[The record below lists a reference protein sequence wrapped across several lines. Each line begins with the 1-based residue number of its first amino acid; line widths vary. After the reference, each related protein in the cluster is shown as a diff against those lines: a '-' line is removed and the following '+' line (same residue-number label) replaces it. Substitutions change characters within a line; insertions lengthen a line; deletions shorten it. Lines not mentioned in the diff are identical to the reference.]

1 MVSIDTKKGCGIM
14 CKLYG
19 VCRVST
25 KKQNI
30 ERQIRNIQEYYPNAI
45 IVQDKFT
52 GTKIEG
58 REEFEKLLKIIKADD
73 TLVFDSVSRFSRN
86 ADEGCDLYEKLF
98 NDRINLIF
106 LQESYINTS
115 VYRKALDN
123 QISLQLNTGDNAT
136 DTFINA
142 IIDALNKYTIE
153 LAKSQIRK
161 AFEQAEKEVKDLQRN
176 TKAGIVTA
184 KLNGKR
190 VGQPKGA
197 KLVTKKS
204 KKVKALIIKH
214 CRDFDGSLSDKDCRK
229 LVGVAKNTY
238 FKYKREIKESIAI

>member
-1 MVSIDTKKGCGIM
+1 MG
-14 CKLYG
+14 KLYG

-30 ERQIRNIQEYYPNAI
+30 DRQIRNIQEYYPNAI

-52 GTKIEG
+52 GTKLEG
-58 REEFEKLLKIIKADD
+58 REEFEKLLKIIKSDD
-73 TLVFDSVSRFSRN
+73 TMVFDSVSRFSRN
-86 ADEGCDLYEKLF
+86 ADEGCELYEKLF
-98 NDRINLIF
+98 NDKVNLIF

-115 VYRKALDN
+115 IYRKALDN
-123 QISLQLNTGDNAT
+123 QIKLQLNTGDNAT

-142 IIDALNKYTIE
+142 IIAALNKYTIE

-190 VGQPKGA
+190 IGQPKGA
-197 KLVTKKS
+197 KLITQKSIKS
-204 KKVKALIIKH
+204 KDLIVKYCKDFNGELDDKMCIKLTGIS
-214 CRDFDGSLSDKDCRK
+214 R
-229 LVGVAKNTY
+229 NTY
-238 FKYKREIKESIAI
+238 YTYKRELRLELVSTK

>member
-1 MVSIDTKKGCGIM
+1 MS
-14 CKLYG
+14 KLYG

-30 ERQIRNIQEYYPNAI
+30 DRQIRNIQEYYPNAI

-58 REEFEKLLKIIKADD
+58 REEFEKLLKIIKSDD
-73 TLVFDSVSRFSRN
+73 TMVFDSVSRFSRN
-86 ADEGCDLYEKLF
+86 ADEGCKLYERLF
-98 NDRINLIF
+98 NDKVNLIF

-115 VYRKALDN
+115 IYRKTLDN
-123 QISLQLNTGDNAT
+123 QIKLQLNTGDNAT

-197 KLVTKKS
+197 KLITHKSIKS
-204 KKVKALIIKH
+204 KELILKYSKS
-214 CRDFDGSLSDKDCRK
+214 FNGSLDDKMCIKLTGICR
-229 LVGVAKNTY
+229 NTY
-238 FKYKREIKESIAI
+238 YTYKRELKLEQSKILLGD

>member
-1 MVSIDTKKGCGIM
+1 MNQI
-14 CKLYG
+14 YG

-30 ERQIRNIQEYYPNAI
+30 QRQIRNIQEHYPNAI

-52 GTKIEG
+52 GTKFTG
-58 REEFEKLLKIIKADD
+58 REEFEKLLKIVKSGD
-73 TLVFDSVSRFSRN
+73 TLIFDSVSRFSRN
-86 ADEGCDLYEKLF
+86 AAEGCELYEQLF
-98 NDRINLIF
+98 KDKINLIF

-115 VYRKALDN
+115 VFRQALN
-123 QISLQLNTGDNAT
+123 KQIEVQLNTGDVAT

-153 LAKSQIRK
+153 LAKAQIKK

-184 KLNGKR
+184 KMNGKQI
-190 VGQPKGA
+190 GQVLGA
-197 KLVTKKS
+197 KLTTKKS
-204 KKVKALIIKH
+204 IKAK
-214 CRDFDGSLSDKDCRK
+214 DKILKYSNSFYGTLGDAECIK
-229 LVGVAKNTY
+229 LVDVSRNSFY
-238 FKYKREIKESIAI
+238 KYKKELKEEIGV

>member
-1 MVSIDTKKGCGIM
+1 M
-14 CKLYG
+14 L
-19 VCRVST
+19 
-25 KKQNI
+25 KQNI

-106 LQESYINTS
+106 LQESYINTN

-123 QISLQLNTGDNAT
+123 QIKLQLNTGDNAT

-142 IIDALNKYTIE
+142 IIDAQNLLY
-153 LAKSQIRK
+153 
-161 AFEQAEKEVKDLQRN
+161 
-176 TKAGIVTA
+176 
-184 KLNGKR
+184 
-190 VGQPKGA
+190 
-197 KLVTKKS
+197 
-204 KKVKALIIKH
+204 
-214 CRDFDGSLSDKDCRK
+214 
-229 LVGVAKNTY
+229 
-238 FKYKREIKESIAI
+238 

>member
-1 MVSIDTKKGCGIM
+1 MS
-14 CKLYG
+14 KLYG

-30 ERQIRNIQEYYPNAI
+30 ERKIRNIQEYYPNAI
-45 IVQDKFT
+45 IIQDKFT

-58 REEFEKLLKIIKADD
+58 REEFDKLLKIIKSDD
-73 TLVFDSVSRFSRN
+73 TMVFDSVSRFSGN
-86 ADEGCDLYEKLF
+86 ADEGCELYEKLF
-98 NDRINLIF
+98 NDKVNLIF

-115 VYRKALDN
+115 IYRKALVN
-123 QISLQLNTGDNAT
+123 QIKLQLNTGDNAT

-184 KLNGKR
+184 KLEGKR
-190 VGQPKGA
+190 IGQPKGA
-197 KLVTKKS
+197 KLITQKSIKS
-204 KKVKALIIKH
+204 KELILKH
-214 CRDFDGSLSDKDCRK
+214 SKSFNGSLNDDERRK
-229 LVGVAKNTY
+229 LIGIAKNTY
-238 FKYKREIKESIAI
+238 FKYKRELKESLSI

>member
-1 MVSIDTKKGCGIM
+1 MS
-14 CKLYG
+14 KLYG

-45 IVQDKFT
+45 IIQDKFT

-58 REEFEKLLKIIKADD
+58 REEFEKLLKIIKSDD
-73 TLVFDSVSRFSRN
+73 TMVFDSVSRFSRN
-86 ADEGCDLYEKLF
+86 AYEGCELYEKLF
-98 NDRINLIF
+98 NDKVNLIF

-115 VYRKALDN
+115 IYRKALDN
-123 QISLQLNTGDNAT
+123 QIKLQLNTGDNAT

-176 TKAGIVTA
+176 TKAEIVTA
-184 KLNGKR
+184 KLEGKR
-190 VGQPKGA
+190 IGQPKWA
-197 KLVTKKS
+197 KLITQKSIKS
-204 KKVKALIIKH
+204 KELILKH
-214 CRDFDGSLSDKDCRK
+214 SKSFNGSLNDDECRK
-229 LVGVAKNTY
+229 LVGIARNTFY
-238 FKYKREIKESIAI
+238 TYKKELKESLAI

>member
-1 MVSIDTKKGCGIM
+1 MN
-14 CKLYG
+14 KLYG

-30 ERQIRNIQEYYPNAI
+30 QRQIRNIQAYYPNAI
-45 IVQDKFT
+45 IVQDKYT

-58 REEFEKLLKIIKADD
+58 REEFEKLLKIINADD

-86 ADEGCDLYEKLF
+86 ADEGCELYEKLF

-123 QISLQLNTGDNAT
+123 QIKLQLNTGDNAT

-153 LAKSQIRK
+153 LAKAQIRK

-184 KLNGKR
+184 KLDGKR
-190 VGQPKGA
+190 IGQQKGI
-197 KLVTKKS
+197 KLETKKS
-204 KKVKALIIKH
+204 VKAKELIIKH
-214 CRDFDGSLSDKDCRK
+214 CKDFDGSLSDIDCRK

>member
-1 MVSIDTKKGCGIM
+1 MS
-14 CKLYG
+14 KLYG

-45 IVQDKFT
+45 IIQDKFT
-52 GTKIEG
+52 ETKIEG
-58 REEFEKLLKIIKADD
+58 REEFEKLLKIIKSDD
-73 TLVFDSVSRFSRN
+73 TMVFDSVSRFSRN
-86 ADEGCDLYEKLF
+86 ADEGCELYEKLF
-98 NDRINLIF
+98 NDKVNLIF

-115 VYRKALDN
+115 IYRKALDN
-123 QISLQLNTGDNAT
+123 QIKLQLNTGDNAT

-184 KLNGKR
+184 KLEGKR
-190 VGQPKGA
+190 IGQPKWA
-197 KLVTKKS
+197 KLITQKSIKS
-204 KKVKALIIKH
+204 KELILKH
-214 CRDFDGSLSDKDCRK
+214 SKSFNGSLNDDECKK
-229 LVGVAKNTY
+229 LVGIARNTFY
-238 FKYKREIKESIAI
+238 TYKKELKESLAI

>member
-1 MVSIDTKKGCGIM
+1 MRQ
-14 CKLYG
+14 LYG

-30 ERQIRNIQEYYPNAI
+30 QRQIRNIQAYYPNAI

-52 GTKIEG
+52 GTKIDG

-86 ADEGCDLYEKLF
+86 ADEGCELYEKLF
-98 NDRINLIF
+98 NDKINLIF
-106 LQESYINTS
+106 LQESYINTDI
-115 VYRKALDN
+115 YRKALEN
-123 QISLQLNTGDNAT
+123 QIALQLNTGDVAT

-153 LAKSQIRK
+153 LAKAQIRK

-190 VGQPKGA
+190 IGQVKGA
-197 KLVTKKS
+197 KLTTKKS
-204 KKVKALIIKH
+204 IDAKEKILKYSNSFYGTLGDAECIKLADIS
-214 CRDFDGSLSDKDCRK
+214 RNSF
-229 LVGVAKNTY
+229 Y
-238 FKYKREIKESIAI
+238 KYKKELKEELGA